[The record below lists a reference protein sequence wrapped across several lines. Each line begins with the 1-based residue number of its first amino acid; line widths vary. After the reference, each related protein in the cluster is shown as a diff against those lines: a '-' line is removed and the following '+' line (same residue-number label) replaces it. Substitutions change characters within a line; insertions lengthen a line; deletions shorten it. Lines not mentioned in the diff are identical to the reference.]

1 MTLAAGTRLGPYQIV
16 APIGAGGMGE
26 VYRARDTRL
35 DRDVAVKV
43 LPGSVA
49 SDREAVAR
57 FEREARAVAALSHP
71 SILSLHDFGSQD
83 GVVFA
88 VTELLEGR
96 TLGTLLEEGPLPPRR
111 AAAISREIAE
121 GLAAAHSK
129 GIVHRD
135 LKPENVFVSKE
146 GHAKILDFGLARDLR
161 VSAKEDTSAPTERPL
176 TEPGAVMGT
185 VGYMS
190 PEQVRGAPLDHRSDI
205 FSFGAVLYEMLA
217 GSRAF
222 RKPTAA
228 ETMTA
233 ILKEDPPEL
242 ASTSG
247 LALSLDQVARRC
259 LEKSPDAR
267 FQDTRD
273 LVFAIEMA
281 TEGASRPGAQQA
293 ASPNRKFPLG
303 ILAGAL
309 AVLLAA
315 GGAWLAARK
324 SRAPE
329 PPRFERVTFRRGFV
343 RGARYTPDGR
353 SVVYAAAWDGAAL
366 KVFLKA
372 PESPDALPID
382 LPSANVLAVSPA
394 GELAIALD
402 CQYSQNGVCRGTLAR
417 VALTGGSPRE
427 IAKGVEHADFAKDG
441 ELAIVRDMPEA
452 GRSRLEF
459 PVGKTLYETN
469 GHVSFPRVSPD
480 GKRIAF
486 FDHALRGDDAGF
498 VAVVDLA
505 GKKQVLT
512 KRFTTARGLAWS
524 PSGGEI
530 WFTAADAG
538 SRTLR
543 AVSLS
548 ATERTLYR
556 APGTLRLSDV
566 SRDGKILL
574 SRDEERNGVL
584 GAGPGETA
592 ERDLSWLELSSLLD
606 LSHDGK
612 VALLNEQGEAAGP
625 DGVLML
631 RKMDGSPP
639 MRLGAGIG
647 QFSPDGKSVFV
658 ATLSDPAAPPKILP
672 VGPGEPVTVK
682 VDLRETLDG
691 GWMPDSRRLIFYGAP
706 TPGGQPFL
714 LLLDPATGASRRLPV
729 EGRPLMGPGLTPD
742 SRYIVSVAG
751 DGSLRLCPVDGGAS
765 LPLPG
770 IQKDEFPLRFS
781 GDGRSL
787 FVLLVQGTSMRLALV
802 DLKTGARSGERV
814 VEPADK
820 AGLAYLRNLVISADG
835 SAYAY
840 QYRRW
845 LSDLYNVEGIR

>member
-1 MTLAAGTRLGPYQIV
+1 MTLAHGTRLGPYEIV

-35 DRDVAVKV
+35 DREVAVKV
-43 LPGSVA
+43 LPASVA
-49 SDREAVAR
+49 SDSESVAR

-71 SILSLHDFGSQD
+71 NILSLHDFGAQD

-88 VTELLEGR
+88 VTELLEGG
-96 TLGTLLEEGPLPPRR
+96 TLGTLLGEGPLPARR
-111 AAAISREIAE
+111 AAAIAREIAE

-161 VSAKEDTSAPTERPL
+161 VSAKEDTSAPTEKPL
-176 TEPGAVMGT
+176 TQPGSVMGT

-190 PEQVRGAPLDHRSDI
+190 PEQVRGLPLDRRSDV
-205 FSFGAVLYEMLA
+205 FSFGAVLYEMLS

-222 RKPTAA
+222 RKPTSA

-233 ILKEDPPEL
+233 ILKEEPPEL
-242 ASTSG
+242 SSASG
-247 LALSLDQVARRC
+247 LASSLDQIARRC
-259 LEKSPDAR
+259 LEKNPDAR

-281 TEGASRPGAQQA
+281 SEGATRSGAQ
-293 ASPNRKFPLG
+293 PGTTGRKFPLG
-303 ILAGAL
+303 MLAAAL
-309 AVLLAA
+309 VVLLAA
-315 GGAWLAARK
+315 AGAWLAARR

-329 PPRFERVTFRRGFV
+329 PPRFERVTFRRGYV

-353 SVVYAAAWDGAAL
+353 SVVYAAAWDGSPL
-366 KVFLKA
+366 KVYLKA

-382 LPSANVLAVSPA
+382 LPSANVLAVSST

-402 CQYSQNGVCRGTLAR
+402 CRFSQNGVCRGTLAR
-417 VALTGGSPRE
+417 VGLTGGSPRE
-427 IAKGVEHADFAKDG
+427 IAEGVEHADFAKDG
-441 ELAIVRDMPEA
+441 ELAIVRDLPGPA
-452 GRSRLEF
+452 KSRLEF
-459 PVGKTLYETN
+459 PVGKLLYETI

-486 FDHALRGDDAGF
+486 FDHPFRGDDAGF

-512 KRFTTARGLAWS
+512 KRFTTGRGLAWS
-524 PSGGEI
+524 PSGEEI

-548 ATERTLYR
+548 GTERTLYR
-556 APGTLRLSDV
+556 APGSLRLSDV
-566 SRDGKILL
+566 SRDGRILL

-592 ERDLSWLELSSLLD
+592 ERDLSWLELTNLLD
-606 LSHDGK
+606 LSSDGK
-612 VALLNEQGEAAGP
+612 LVLLAEQGEAAGP
-625 DGVLML
+625 DGTLML

-639 MRLGAGIG
+639 MRLGSGIG
-647 QFSPDGKSVFV
+647 QFSPDGKWVFA
-658 ATLSDPAAPPKILP
+658 ATLSDPTAPPKILP
-672 VGPGEPVTVK
+672 IGPGEPITVK
-682 VDLRETLDG
+682 IDLRETLDG
-691 GWMPDSRRLIFYGAP
+691 GWMPDSRRLIFYGASP
-706 TPGGQPFL
+706 AGRTPFL
-714 LLLDPATGASRRLPV
+714 LVLDPGTGASRKLPV
-729 EGRPLMGPGLTPD
+729 EGSPLLSQGLTPD
-742 SRYIVSVAG
+742 SRDILSRAA
-751 DGSLRLCPVDGGAS
+751 DGALRLCPVDGGACRS
-765 LPLPG
+765 LAG
-770 IQKDEFPLRFS
+770 IEKGETPLRFS
-781 GDGRSL
+781 GDGRSV
-787 FVLLVQGTSMRLALV
+787 FVVLPQGTSMRLARV
-802 DLKTGARSGERV
+802 DLLSGARSDQRV
-814 VEPADK
+814 LEPADK
-820 AGLAYLRNLVISADG
+820 AGLAYVRNLVISADG
-835 SAYAY
+835 TAYVY

-845 LSDLYNVEGIR
+845 LSDLYKVEGIR